1 MYIGNFI
8 GWNFI
13 SNKCIILNCVFFLYY
28 YSWWNICIL
37 NLFVIVGY
45 VEWKEYY
52 KYFLLVKG
60 YGLNEIEKYLED
72 YDIDIL

>member
-1 MYIGNFI
+1 MKYMYIEFI
-8 GWNFI
+8 
-13 SNKCIILNCVFFLYY
+13 CYL
-28 YSWWNICIL
+28 
-37 NLFVIVGY
+37 GY